1 MMIHHRSPQQP
12 ERRPIV
18 VGVDGSPGSKAAL
31 RWALDQAERT
41 TATVE
46 AVIVWAPEA
55 GFYYGF
61 EWASVAVAGDDLAA
75 VADTV
80 LMDTLVEVTGD
91 RGRSAPIQPRV
102 LQGRPVAELLRAAGS
117 AQLLVLGGPAHGRIA
132 GLVRGS
138 VSHEC
143 LQRAA
148 CPVLIVPASPGV
160 LAASA
165 DAEKQGRAAPHPAKG
180 LTL

>member
-1 MMIHHRSPQQP
+1 MMIHRSPRQP

-31 RWALDQAERT
+31 RWALNQAEQT

-55 GFYYGF
+55 TFYYGY
-61 EWASVAVAGDDLAA
+61 EWASVADAGDDLPAA
-75 VADTV
+75 ADTV
-80 LMDTLVEVTGD
+80 LMDTLVEVTGE

-102 LQGRPVAELLRAAGS
+102 RQGRPVAELLRAAGS
-117 AQLLVLGGPAHGRIA
+117 AQLLVLGGPAHGRIV

-143 LQRAA
+143 LHHAP
-148 CPVLIVPASPGV
+148 CPVLIVPATPGV

-165 DAEKQGRAAPHPAKG
+165 HADKRGRAAPDPAEG
-180 LTL
+180 TTL

>member
-1 MMIHHRSPQQP
+1 MIHNRSPQQP
-12 ERRPIV
+12 EQRPIV

-46 AVIVWAPEA
+46 TVIVWAPEA
-55 GFYYGF
+55 AFYYGY
-61 EWASVAVAGDDLAA
+61 ECASMAAAGEDLAA
-75 VADTV
+75 AADTV
-80 LMDTLVEVTGD
+80 LMDTLVEVTD
-91 RGRSAPIQPRV
+91 ERGRSAPIKPRV
-102 LQGRPVAELLRAAGS
+102 LQGRPVAELLHAAGS
-117 AQLLVLGGPAHGRIA
+117 AQLLVLGGPTHGRIA

-143 LQRAA
+143 LQHAP
-148 CPVLIVPASPGV
+148 CPVLIVPATPGV

-165 DAEKQGRAAPHPAKG
+165 HADKPGRAAAHPAEG
-180 LTL
+180 MTL